1 MTTSLAQ
8 QLQKLA
14 APQTSSTL
22 ADARS
27 RASILFDPKEAA
39 TKDRRAIYE
48 IGVSGLHEL
57 TTFNPTF
64 TEFQLTL
71 FDEATLTLERAVE
84 DTEVNQLLDASI
96 SKFLRLLS
104 PYFMLRP
111 AHMCFEWLL
120 RRFQVHEYNREQVMA
135 LIMPYHETNTFVQVL
150 QTMRLRSSDEDW
162 FWLRKLQRPGV
173 PLSKT
178 AIVNRAASTPS
189 FLSFICRSTHKAVK
203 ELGPRAHQLQAQLNF
218 YATVVVG
225 ALQAAKPL
233 RDWHIATILESVL
246 RGLSSDTVDF
256 VAAAYVIVAQLVS
269 RTKLKEKVCNA
280 LLERVA
286 NCIFERLHTTALLL
300 LIWIHDKQQ
309 AANPQFTPKTVLN
322 LVCQKWLIT
331 ALADLAKENV
341 AIQAI
346 CMPLMRGA
354 VAAIREEDASS
365 VSHKQFLDNLLAEV
379 PLSKTSAQQ
388 LINCYLDT
396 FVEMES
402 DATVTPMDTSSND
415 DGEDTIVIDSDDEM
429 ESVKTNFQ
437 SWYTEFLAKLER
449 RYPEAFD
456 LSVKA
461 ALSSKNKSTNRQ
473 KALKLAL
480 GFRLNTTDEKA
491 KAAYEKL
498 YHYNDE
504 WRLSAVQQL
513 LKNLKVAKR
522 RERSYQLLQE
532 CLPDRIKDDSPMVV
546 SALLGLPTAEFVTML
561 GAEPFAKIL
570 CELLRKAQRQ
580 RQTQWDAV
588 VPQAVQHLTTAA
600 VSDGFDTNLLLLT
613 LMPYLFPGSA
623 LNPREHAALLIILSS
638 NFAMKVPFL
647 TRLEVDTEHDAF
659 SVSKHRQQFLDVI
672 ASAGQPAQQ
681 QQALLDSV
689 EQHGG
694 VALLRGEAL
703 QLTHLLL
710 LLTAFAK
717 RELTPAESLHM
728 LQRVQAYSK
737 DFQFRLTKEGKDGS
751 NAHHNHVSLQLYVD
765 FLQTLAQNTQFGQ
778 LAATPWTTMTD
789 ELRLCLLLLETLSS
803 QVYADQAVPSTRREW
818 TTALKDCLNHILPT
832 AQEKLDF
839 FCNFYVYETL
849 PQLYAADGDYAVLR
863 IRAFKLLQAV
873 LRPRPRFSNCSLTHV
888 LRVANAC
895 NSPLQTFRQEA
906 LITLEQLPLKTLDK
920 HVAYLVESLLQRS
933 SELNMDHEQ
942 YALVLHTILQTNKV
956 TPREKLLLEKL
967 RRTLLELICDVEQPA
982 ISTAALL
989 KALKHMN
996 NATMLTALLPLGLAT
1011 LDKISKDETEQLQQL
1026 SWPYSDIYCAVIER
1040 FEGSVGL
1047 RVLTEQPAAWELIE
1061 ASFKQ
1066 HTTYL
1071 QLEQKLQPL
1080 PCVLLHSLTP
1090 ETFEALP
1097 AKQKLAL
1104 IQVIVG
1110 AATKSDNDSIFLSAH
1125 RLLKRCTID
1134 CQPLIEMI
1142 SKMYSSNTAKTPQ
1155 QKRRASAKSSSTK
1168 LDLTSESWK
1177 QGITLL
1183 ELLEHK
1189 RQLLGAELLIPT
1201 LFELLQQCLSQEEH
1215 SHAEYPKQLIL
1226 SSLLHCCDVSQAAGV
1241 QLAKV
1246 LPESCFRIEQVVQ
1259 CLRNTQNPQ
1268 TQQQALLF
1276 LTRCASLYPQQ
1287 VLHKIVEIF
1296 TFVGS
1301 TVARHDDAFSLHIIR
1316 NVVETI
1322 IPTLL
1327 LQQQGIQ
1334 RDRLVIPVLKVF
1346 ADICTDV
1353 PVHRRLTLYETLFS
1367 VLSPSQHLWQF
1378 LCIVF
1383 EAQMLLEQAQQ
1394 TPQPGNKGKGKQ
1406 QQQQSKQ
1413 LDKSRLEFAR
1423 ELTLMFKDPEVL
1435 LETCMNLLD
1444 YLAKLPQSKEAQ
1456 AATPAPSG
1464 LSPEQ
1469 QLFDVRNRSFK
1480 QLRHYKY
1487 LILDYLSGLSS
1498 SDEFQEKL
1506 ANPKEQQL
1514 LELRSLYQQ
1523 FILKTLSYVGVVN
1536 NALQVSSST
1545 PSLEKYWRVLA
1556 NHVHDVLDNAIGL
1569 LTPEAFL
1576 QVITDL
1582 MQHELVHVRIK
1593 VLELLVTKLMPPSD
1607 YFVKCPALHFAI
1619 LFEPLGAIIDGI
1631 LDATGSSSNLQPA
1644 QQAQLQQTALHVL
1657 QLLAHRHGR
1666 DFLDECREL
1675 LAKLTRITKR
1685 RANVPKAVVG
1695 NVVLTLVEIC
1705 ASIKAHAL
1713 AQLPKFAPQLTE
1725 LLKEQVQQLLS
1736 QRQTPDY
1743 LCSALVTA
1751 MHKLF
1756 LTLPLFLGPYL
1767 VDIMG
1772 ALIRLSTQLENPQLA
1787 QDKRTQALKL
1797 RLLDVWSA
1805 VAQGVEARILVPSC
1819 AKTYASLLEAQAY
1832 DELGMLMRQLLLP
1845 CIQHNSNADL
1855 QAVQDALNE
1864 FLLQALEFRLYMRG
1878 NSDIERQRVADI
1890 EVATIEAFVA
1900 WILKLSETSFRPM
1913 YAQVHKW
1920 AMERDALESQL
1931 TYFLLTNRIAEAL
1944 KSLFVLFAGEFIDDA
1959 ARLLHANNTQR
1970 PEFAEAEKVED
1981 AVELLEAIIST
1992 LHHVFLHCSN
2002 DFINDH
2008 RFSTLMPPIVDQL
2021 ENQLVLANERDA
2033 LQQALSNCIAQLA
2046 AATNDVLWKQLNQQ
2060 VLLKTRTSSPEVR
2073 ILAFNSSIAIARKL
2087 GESFA
2092 PLLPETMPF
2101 IAELLEDEHE
2111 RVEKN
2116 TRNAVLELE
2125 TILGEPVQKYL

>member
-14 APQTSSTL
+14 APQTSGTL

-48 IGVSGLHEL
+48 IGVSGLQEL
-57 TTFNPTF
+57 TAFNPTF
-64 TEFQLTL
+64 KEFQLTL

-84 DTEVNQLLDASI
+84 DTEVNKLLDASI
-96 SKFLRLLS
+96 AKFLRLLS

-150 QTMRLRSSDEDW
+150 KTMRLRSTDEDW

-178 AIVNRAASTPS
+178 AIVNRAASMPS

-233 RDWHIATILESVL
+233 QDWHISTILESLL
-246 RGLSSDTVDF
+246 RGLASDTVDF

-286 NCIFERLHTTALLL
+286 NCTFERLHTTALLL

-309 AANPQFTPKTVLN
+309 AANPQFTPKTMLN

-354 VAAIREEDASS
+354 VAAIREGDASS
-365 VSHKQFLDNLLAEV
+365 VSHKQFLNNLLADV

-396 FVEMES
+396 FVEME
-402 DATVTPMDTSSND
+402 AEVAVTPMDTSSND
-415 DGEDTIVIDSDDEM
+415 DGGDTIVIDSDDEM
-429 ESVKTNFQ
+429 EPVKTNFQ
-437 SWYTEFLAKLER
+437 TWYTEFLAKLER

-456 LSVKA
+456 HSVKA
-461 ALSSKNKSTNRQ
+461 ALSSKNKSSNRQ

-504 WRLSAVQQL
+504 WRLSAVQHL
-513 LKNLKVAKR
+513 LKNLKVTKR

-532 CLPDRIKDDSPMVV
+532 CISDRINDDSPLVV
-546 SALLGLPTAEFVTML
+546 STLLTLPTADFVTML
-561 GAEPFAKIL
+561 GADTFAKIL
-570 CELLRKAQRQ
+570 CELLRRAQRQ

-600 VSDGFDTNLLLLT
+600 VTDGFDTNLLLLT
-613 LMPYLFPGSA
+613 LMPYLFPGST
-623 LNPREHAALLIILSS
+623 LNAREHAALLIILSS
-638 NFAMKVPFL
+638 NFATKVPFL
-647 TRLEVDTEHDAF
+647 SRLEVDTDHDAF
-659 SVSKHRQQFLDVI
+659 NVTQYRQQFLDVI

-694 VALLRGEAL
+694 VTLLRGEAS

-717 RELTPAESLHM
+717 RKLSAAESLHM

-737 DFQFRLTKEGKDGS
+737 DFQFRLTKEGKQNS
-751 NAHHNHVSLQLYVD
+751 SANINHVSLQLYVD
-765 FLQTLAQNTQFGQ
+765 FLQTLARNTQFGQ
-778 LAATPWTTMTD
+778 LAAAPWTSLTD
-789 ELRLCLLLLETLSS
+789 ELRLCLLLLDTLCS
-803 QVYADQAVPSTRREW
+803 QVFADHAASSTRREW
-818 TTALKDCLNHILPT
+818 SNALKDCLNHMLST
-832 AQEKLDF
+832 AQQKLDF
-839 FCNFYVYETL
+839 LCNFYVYETL
-849 PQLYAADGDYAVLR
+849 PQLYDTDGDYAVLR
-863 IRAFKLLQAV
+863 MRGFKLLQAV
-873 LRPRPRFSNCSLTHV
+873 LRSRPRFSSCSLSHV
-888 LRVANAC
+888 LRIANAC
-895 NSPLQTFRQEA
+895 NSPLQTFRQQA
-906 LITLEQLPLKTLDK
+906 LATLELLPLSTLEK
-920 HVAYLVESLLQRS
+920 HVAHLVNCLLQRS
-933 SELNMDHEQ
+933 SELSMDHEQ
-942 YALVLHTILQTNKV
+942 YALVLHTILQTSKC

-967 RRTLLELICDVEQPA
+967 RRTLIALICDVEQPA
-982 ISTAALL
+982 ICTAALL

-996 NATMLTALLPLGLAT
+996 NATLLAALLPLGLAM
-1011 LDKISKDETEQLQQL
+1011 LDKISKGETEQLQQL

-1047 RVLTEQPAAWELIE
+1047 RVLADEPKAWQLIE
-1061 ASFKQ
+1061 SSFKQ

-1080 PCVLLHSLTP
+1080 PCMLLNSLSP

-1097 AKQKLAL
+1097 AKQKVAL
-1104 IQVIVG
+1104 IQVIVV
-1110 AATKSDNDSIFLSAH
+1110 AATASDNDSIFLSAH
-1125 RLLKRCTID
+1125 RLLKRCSID
-1134 CQPLIEMI
+1134 CQPLTAMLT
-1142 SKMYSSNTAKTPQ
+1142 KMYSQDTAKSTPQ
-1155 QKRRASAKSSSTK
+1155 RRRKSAATNSAK

-1177 QGITLL
+1177 QGLTLL

-1189 RQLLGAELLIPT
+1189 KQLLGAELLIPT
-1201 LFELLQQCLSQEEH
+1201 LFELLQQCLSVEEH
-1215 SHAEYPKQLIL
+1215 SAAEYPKQLIL

-1327 LQQQGIQ
+1327 LQQQGMQ

-1353 PVHRRLTLYETLFS
+1353 PVHRRLTLYETLFG
-1367 VLSPSQHLWQF
+1367 VLNPSQHLWQF

-1394 TPQPGNKGKGKQ
+1394 APQPGGKAKQ
-1406 QQQQSKQ
+1406 QQQKSKH

-1435 LETCMNLLD
+1435 LETCMQLLD

-1456 AATPAPSG
+1456 AATPAPNG

-1506 ANPKEQQL
+1506 ANPKDQQL
-1514 LELRSLYQQ
+1514 QQLRPLYQQ

-1536 NALQVSSST
+1536 NALQLSSST

-1582 MQHELVHVRIK
+1582 LQHDLVHVRIK

-1607 YFVKCPALHFAI
+1607 YFAQCQALSFAI

-1631 LDATGSSSNLQPA
+1631 LDSTANNSHAQPA
-1644 QQAQLQQTALHVL
+1644 QQAQLQQTALHAL

-1666 DFLDECREL
+1666 NYLDECREL
-1675 LAKLTRITKR
+1675 LAKLTRIAKR

-1725 LLKEQVQQLLS
+1725 LLKEQVQLLLG

-1751 MHKLF
+1751 MHKMF

-1767 VDIMG
+1767 VDIIG

-1845 CIQHNSNADL
+1845 CIRHNANADL
-1855 QAVQDALNE
+1855 QAVQDALSE
-1864 FLLQALEFRLYMRG
+1864 FLLQALELRLQMRG
-1878 NSDIERQRVADI
+1878 NRDIDRQRIADI
-1890 EVATIEAFVA
+1890 EAATIEAFVA

-1970 PEFAEAEKVED
+1970 PEFVESVNVED
-1981 AVELLEAIIST
+1981 AAELLGAIIST
-1992 LHHVFLHCSN
+1992 LHHVFLHCNS
-2002 DFINDH
+2002 DFVNDH

-2021 ENQLVLANERDA
+2021 ENQLVLASERDD
-2033 LQQALSNCIAQLA
+2033 LQQALSNCIAQLG

-2125 TILGEPVQKYL
+2125 SILGEPVQKYL